1 MKILTTSRALAV
13 ARIGLTMAAFV
24 GMTCAADELAGE
36 QRAPSLV
43 ADGQQCATHAST
55 ELVGPDGHEFRL
67 AYVPGYGCR
76 YVVDVDGRPALRVDG
91 PNGYDFAWTR
101 ETGWRILSALD

>member
-13 ARIGLTMAAFV
+13 TRIGLTMTALV
-24 GMTCAADELAGE
+24 GTTCAADELADE
-36 QRAPSLV
+36 QLAPGLS

-67 AYVPGYGCR
+67 AYVPGYGCK
-76 YVVDVDGRPALRVDG
+76 YVLDGSSAIRVDG

-101 ETGWRILSALD
+101 ETGWRILNPID